1 MDFDAAQA
9 YLYGLGNETIAMK
22 LGLANT
28 ERLLDVL
35 GRPQDAFR
43 KVQIAGTNGKGSTAA
58 FLESIC
64 HAAGWRVGLNTSPH
78 LVEVTER
85 IRINGTDINRA
96 DFARSVEEVRAAAEQ
111 LRAENIAP
119 TFFEHLTA
127 LALVAFRRA
136 GVDVAVLETGL
147 GGRLDATTVA
157 GAEIVG
163 LTPIALDHTRILG
176 DTLEAI
182 AAEKAAIIRPG
193 TVAFS
198 ATQPV
203 AAKAV
208 IDARGAACGVVPRY
222 ATDTAEILGATAD
235 GRLRVTFTTPSG
247 HYENIALA
255 LRGRHQITN
264 AALALELAEAWH
276 AQGLAI
282 PHEAFREGLATARHA
297 GRLDWRAGTPA
308 MLYDGAHNEA
318 GALALR
324 DYLKEFVQV
333 PVTLVF
339 GTMRD
344 KNVARIAEIL
354 FPLADKIV
362 LTQPSQPRAATP
374 AEIAAVAPHAVR
386 ENILQEPEIVK
397 ALRLARTVTSA
408 DGLILLTGSLYLVG
422 AALRLQASGAL

>member
-1 MDFDAAQA
+1 MTFEAAQA
-9 YLYGLGNETIAMK
+9 YLYGLGNETVAMK

-58 FLESIC
+58 FLASIC
-64 HAAGWRVGLNTSPH
+64 RAAGWRVGLNTSPH

-85 IRINGTDINRA
+85 VRINGADISR
-96 DFARSVEEVRAAAEQ
+96 DEFARSVEEVRAAAEQ
-111 LRAENIAP
+111 LRAENIQP

-127 LALVAFRRA
+127 MALVAFRTA

-198 ATQPV
+198 TAQPV

-208 IDARGAACGVVPRY
+208 IDACGAACGVVPRY
-222 ATDTAEILGATAD
+222 ATDTAEVLGATAD
-235 GRLRVTFTTPSG
+235 GRLRVTFTTPQNR
-247 HYENIALA
+247 YENIALA

-264 AALALELAEAWH
+264 AALALELAEALH

-282 PHEAFREGLATARHA
+282 PHEAFGEGLATARHL

-324 DYLKEFVQV
+324 DYLQEFVRR
-333 PVTLVF
+333 PITLVF

-362 LTQPSQPRAATP
+362 LTRPSQPRAATP
-374 AEIAAVAPHAVR
+374 AEIAAAAPHAVR
-386 ENILQEPEIVK
+386 KNILQEPEIVE

-408 DGLILLTGSLYLVG
+408 EGLILVTGSLYLVG
-422 AALRLQASGAL
+422 AALSLQASGEI